1 MPEPVFPS
9 LFDGGGDIRI
19 KTRRGGR
26 LLEKSAGEIFSA
38 LSRFNAVPGPSPLS
52 RTDVRVKA
60 LGIFSAVILTAFAR
74 SFNSLLLALCFA
86 LFLYLFAGDAF
97 RRVLPFVMT
106 ALVFFIFI
114 AAPAS
119 TNIVTGGEI
128 ILPLFKT
135 GGIDL
140 GFLVIPET
148 AGVTAEGLRAVS
160 RLFLRGFSTLL
171 IVLLLSF
178 TSSLPSLI
186 SEIPL
191 PSSMRLILTLM
202 HINITKML
210 GFSAYSHLARIS
222 RSPAILGPGSHRGY
236 IGLFLARLFRNSMKT
251 SDDIHSAMI
260 SRGWNRTLPKTRR
273 IRFGLRE
280 AAFLTAVVLFCAA
293 MGFMR
298 T

>member
-9 LFDGGGDIRI
+9 LFEGGGDVRI

-26 LLEKSAGEIFSA
+26 LLEKSVGEIFSA

-74 SFNSLLLALCFA
+74 SFSSLLLALCFA
-86 LFLYLFAGDAF
+86 LFLYIFAGDAF

-106 ALVFFIFI
+106 ALVFFTFI

-119 TNIVTGGEI
+119 TNIVTEGEI

-135 GGIDL
+135 GGVDL
-140 GFLVIPET
+140 GFLVIPDST
-148 AGVTAEGLRAVS
+148 GVTAEGVKAVS

-171 IVLLLSF
+171 MVLLLSF
-178 TSSLPSLI
+178 TSSVSALI
-186 SEIPL
+186 SDAPV

-251 SDDIHSAMI
+251 SDEIHSAMI
-260 SRGWNRTLPKTRR
+260 SRGWNRTLPESRR
-273 IRFGLRE
+273 ITFGLRE